1 MAMSAAPE
9 AIRWAAPK
17 TCGTHQIS
25 SSRAAMTIN
34 VPIEPPAEIEQN
46 SKTPS
51 NAGLS
56 SPTRTCMCCL
66 ELDDTSDR
74 ERTYIVSL
82 DESSYPPSQV

>member
-25 SSRAAMTIN
+25 SSRAAMT

-56 SPTRTCMCCL
+56 SPTRTCIWCL
-66 ELDDTSDR
+66 ELDDTSNR

-82 DESSYPPSQV
+82 DESSYPPSRV